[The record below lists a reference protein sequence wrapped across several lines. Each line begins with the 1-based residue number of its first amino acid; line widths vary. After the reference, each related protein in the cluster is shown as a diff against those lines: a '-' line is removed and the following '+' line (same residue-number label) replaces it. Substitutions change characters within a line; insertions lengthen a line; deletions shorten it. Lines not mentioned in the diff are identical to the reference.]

1 MAIRLRDA
9 VVVLF
14 AVAVGFGIALVP
26 HLLNDSGG
34 EGIASPTK
42 ANPRVQLSTLAD
54 VRVAKPLPPATAD
67 PASVEPPA
75 APADTPVAAVTG
87 FLDAE
92 AAGDFAASY
101 GGLSAPDRLRAG
113 SRSEWT
119 TAHAQL
125 PTIRGFTL
133 GETRFAPDRS
143 EIDAEVEL
151 RPALD
156 TIVGLVPARAHAV
169 WIAVA
174 EDGGWRVDFDNSSL
188 VPEYAPDAAAVDA
201 ATSWISARVEC
212 RRAPHYRDGLLGV
225 PALAADLCGAR
236 GQVASEP
243 RHRCA
248 PGPASSRSSP
258 RSAPK
263 CSRGPA
269 SSRCTSPSPTSVV
282 LAPVG
287 DRWVVVGA
295 SRIVTGWLTVSG
307 PGTRRECAAVR
318 RRPRTSPAHH
328 CTRRVP
334 PTFPRR

>member
-1 MAIRLRDA
+1 MRSRMAIRLRDA

-14 AVAVGFGIALVP
+14 AVAVGFWIALVP
-26 HLLNDSGG
+26 HLLNDSGR

-54 VRVAKPLPPATAD
+54 ARVAKPLPPATAD

-92 AAGDFAASY
+92 ATGDFAASY
-101 GGLSAPDRLRAG
+101 GTLSAPDRLRAG
-113 SRSEWT
+113 SRSEWA

-125 PTIRGFTL
+125 PIIRSFTL

-188 VPEYAPDAAAVDA
+188 APEYAPDAAAVDA
-201 ATSWISARVEC
+201 ATSWISARAEC
-212 RRAPHYRDGLLGV
+212 RRAPQYRDGLLGV
-225 PALAADLCGAR
+225 PALATDLCGAR
-236 GQVASEP
+236 GPV
-243 RHRCA
+243 RV
-248 PGPASSRSSP
+248 GPASPLRAGTGVEP
-258 RSAPK
+258 FVAAFGAEVFTWARAVPVQ
-263 CSRGPA
+263 
-269 SSRCTSPSPTSVV
+269 SPTPMSVV
-282 LAPVG
+282 LAPIG
-287 DRWVVVGA
+287 ERWVVIGVLE
-295 SRIVTGWLTVSG
+295 SL
-307 PGTRRECAAVR
+307 PGG
-318 RRPRTSPAHH
+318 SQ
-328 CTRRVP
+328 
-334 PTFPRR
+334 

>member
-34 EGIASPTK
+34 EGIASPTE

-54 VRVAKPLPPATAD
+54 ARVAKPLPPATAD

-92 AAGDFAASY
+92 VAGDFVASY
-101 GGLSAPDRLRAG
+101 GTLSAPDRLRAG

-125 PTIRGFTL
+125 PAIRGFTL

-151 RPALD
+151 RPGLD

-188 VPEYAPDAAAVDA
+188 VPEYALDAAAVDA
-201 ATSWISARVEC
+201 ATSWISARAEC
-212 RRAPHYRDGLLGV
+212 RRAPQYRDGLLGV
-225 PALAADLCGAR
+225 PAFAADLCGAR
-236 GQVASEP
+236 GPVRVGTAAPLRAGVGVEPFVAAFGPDVFTWARAVPVQSP
-243 RHRCA
+243 A
-248 PGPASSRSSP
+248 PM
-258 RSAPK
+258 
-263 CSRGPA
+263 
-269 SSRCTSPSPTSVV
+269 SVV
-282 LAPVG
+282 LAPIG
-287 DRWVVVGA
+287 ERWVVIGVLE
-295 SRIVTGWLTVSG
+295 SL
-307 PGTRRECAAVR
+307 PGG
-318 RRPRTSPAHH
+318 SP
-328 CTRRVP
+328 
-334 PTFPRR
+334 

>member
-26 HLLNDSGG
+26 HLLNDSGR

-54 VRVAKPLPPATAD
+54 ARVAKPLPPATAD

-92 AAGDFAASY
+92 ATGDFAASY
-101 GGLSAPDRLRAG
+101 GTLSAPDRLRAG
-113 SRSEWT
+113 SRSEWA

-125 PTIRGFTL
+125 PIIRSVTL

-143 EIDAEVEL
+143 EIDADVEL

-156 TIVGLVPARAHAV
+156 TIVGLVPGRAHAV

-174 EDGGWRVDFDNSSL
+174 EDGGWRVDFGNSSL

-201 ATSWISARVEC
+201 ATSWISARAEC
-212 RRAPHYRDGLLGV
+212 RRAPQYRDGLLGV
-225 PALAADLCGAR
+225 PALATDLCGAR
-236 GQVASEP
+236 GPVRVGTAAPLRAGTGVEPFVAAFGPDVFTWARAVPVQSP
-243 RHRCA
+243 A
-248 PGPASSRSSP
+248 PM
-258 RSAPK
+258 
-263 CSRGPA
+263 
-269 SSRCTSPSPTSVV
+269 SVV
-282 LAPVG
+282 LAPIG
-287 DRWVVVGA
+287 ERWVVIGVLESLPGA
-295 SRIVTGWLTVSG
+295 S
-307 PGTRRECAAVR
+307 P
-318 RRPRTSPAHH
+318 
-328 CTRRVP
+328 
-334 PTFPRR
+334 